1 MSRTLFSNVKNNKQ
15 LIKSRSKTINTGIQ
29 KKQGEVVMY
38 NVQEAV

>member
-15 LIKSRSKTINTGIQ
+15 LIKSKTINTGIQ
-29 KKQGEVVMY
+29 EKQGEVVMY